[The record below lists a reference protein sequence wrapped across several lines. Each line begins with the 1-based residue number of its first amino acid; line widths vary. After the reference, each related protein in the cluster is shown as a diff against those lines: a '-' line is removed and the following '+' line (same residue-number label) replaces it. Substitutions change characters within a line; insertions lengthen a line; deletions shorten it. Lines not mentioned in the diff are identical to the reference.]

1 MVMGELPR
9 EADLVVLGGGPGGYA
24 AAFRA
29 ADLGLDTVLVEA
41 RGALGGECLHV
52 GCIPSKALLG
62 IAALIHDAAEA
73 ADAGVTFG
81 PPRVD
86 AAKLRAWTQRSI
98 GRLAQGLAA
107 LAKARGVDVVAGH
120 GRFETD
126 GSIRVSR
133 DDAPP
138 ATLRF
143 KHAII
148 ATGSRPATLPGLEP
162 GPRVWD
168 STAALELSAAP
179 ARLLVV
185 GGGYIGLE
193 LGSVYAALGTE
204 VTVVELLDGILPGVD
219 RDLVAPLARRLGK
232 RFKQI
237 LLGTKL
243 TGMRDEGGALTVEL
257 AGEGAPKHL
266 EVDQLLVAVGRR
278 PLTDDLGLEHTRV
291 ARDARGF
298 VVVDAQRRTADP
310 RVFAIGDVAG
320 EPMLAHKAMAE
331 GLVAAEAAAG
341 HPAAF
346 EPLAIPAVVFT
357 DPEVAWCGLMEAE
370 ARDARHRGASGEG
383 PVERVGTRRRH
394 GAARRA
400 HQARVRDRHPAGCLE
415 WAWSGRTPATCSP
428 RARSPSRWVR
438 WPGTSPGRFI
448 PTPRSPRRWARRP
461 SSSSDAR
468 STFRHHAPDAR
479 PRPAGLSP
487 AAPRATSLLR
497 RRHVAAGS

>member
-9 EADLVVLGGGPGGYA
+9 EADVVVLGGGPGGYA

-62 IAALIHDAAEA
+62 MGALIHDAAA
-73 ADAGVTFG
+73 AQDAGIAFG
-81 PPRVD
+81 PARID

-98 GRLAQGLAA
+98 DRLAHGLAGI
-107 LAKARGVDVVAGH
+107 AKARGVDVVTGH
-120 GRFETD
+120 GRFEPD
-126 GSIRVSR
+126 GSIRVSQEE
-133 DDAPP
+133 APP

-143 KHAII
+143 KHAIV
-148 ATGSRPATLPGLEP
+148 ATGSRPATLPGLEV

-168 STAALELSAAP
+168 STAALALSSVP

-204 VTVVELLDGILPGVD
+204 VTVVELLDGLLPGVD

-243 TGMRDEGGALTVEL
+243 TATHDTGNALTIEL
-257 AGEGAPKHL
+257 AGEGAPKQL

-278 PLTDDLGLEHTRV
+278 PLSDDLGLEHTHV
-291 ARDARGF
+291 QRDPRGF
-298 VVVDAQRRTADP
+298 LVVDAARRTGDP
-310 RVFAIGDVAG
+310 RIFAIGDVAG

-331 GLVAAEAAAG
+331 GVVAAEAAAG

-346 EPLAIPAVVFT
+346 EPLAVPAVVFT

-370 ARDARHRGASGEG
+370 AHARG
-383 PVERVGTRRRH
+383 
-394 GAARRA
+394 
-400 HQARVRDRHPAGCLE
+400 
-415 WAWSGRTPATCSP
+415 
-428 RARSPSRWVR
+428 
-438 WPGTSPGRFI
+438 I
-448 PTPRSPRRWARRP
+448 
-461 SSSSDAR
+461 DAR
-468 STFRHHAPDAR
+468 SVKVPWTASGRAVAMGRADGLTKLVLDKASGRVLGVGIVGPHAGDLLAEGTLAIEMGAVAEDL
-479 PRPAGLSP
+479 AGTIHTHPTLSETLGE
-487 AAPRATSLLR
+487 AAELFLGHPIHLPPPRA
-497 RRHVAAGS
+497 

>member
-1 MVMGELPR
+1 VVMGELPR

-62 IAALIHDAAEA
+62 VAALIHDAAEA
-73 ADAGVTFG
+73 EAAGVTFG
-81 PPRVD
+81 RPSVD
-86 AAKLRAWTQRSI
+86 IAKLRAFTQRSI
-98 GRLAQGLAA
+98 DRLAKGLAA
-107 LAKARGVDVVAGH
+107 LAKTRGVDVVPGH
-120 GRFETD
+120 GRFESD

-143 KHAII
+143 KHAIV
-148 ATGSRPATLPGLEP
+148 ATGSRPATLPGLDA
-162 GPRVWD
+162 GPRIWD
-168 STAALELSAAP
+168 STAALALTTTP

-193 LGSVYAALGTE
+193 LGSVYAALGSE

-219 RDLVAPLARRLGK
+219 RDLAAPLARRLGK

-243 TGMRDEGGALTVEL
+243 TAVREAGSALAVEL
-257 AGEGAPKHL
+257 AGEGAPQGL
-266 EVDQLLVAVGRR
+266 EVDQVLVAVGRR
-278 PLTDDLGLEHTRV
+278 PVTDDLGLEHTH
-291 ARDARGF
+291 ARRDPRGF
-298 VVVDAQRRTADP
+298 IVVDAQRRTADP
-310 RVFAIGDVAG
+310 RVFAIGDAAG
-320 EPMLAHKAMAE
+320 EPMLAHKAIAE

-357 DPEVAWCGLMEAE
+357 DPEVAWCGLTEADARARGVE
-370 ARDARHRGASGEG
+370 ARTVKMPWSASGRAVAMGRSDGLTKLVFEAGTGRLLGVGIVGAHAGDLLAEG
-383 PVERVGTRRRH
+383 TLAVEMGAVAGDLAGTIHAHPTLSETLGEAAELFLGRPIH
-394 GAARRA
+394 LAPPGA
-400 HQARVRDRHPAGCLE
+400 
-415 WAWSGRTPATCSP
+415 
-428 RARSPSRWVR
+428 
-438 WPGTSPGRFI
+438 
-448 PTPRSPRRWARRP
+448 
-461 SSSSDAR
+461 
-468 STFRHHAPDAR
+468 
-479 PRPAGLSP
+479 
-487 AAPRATSLLR
+487 
-497 RRHVAAGS
+497 